1 MKTFKELID
10 YSCFEQFDIKKL
22 QEYLVLP
29 IKYDGIYFKCFI
41 CEKSNLKAFNIKG
54 LVRSEYLNKDEI
66 LFFLSDINIRIKL
79 FELAIKAKNSEN
91 IKDTSIEDFFSLLI
105 KKAIEMRSS
114 DIHIE
119 SLENNM
125 VIRFRVDGN
134 LKLFYIFENEFLFI
148 LSSYIK
154 MISKLDITMSRLP
167 MDGRFSLY
175 IKNYKYDFR
184 VSTMPTINGESIVI
198 RVLDNKNIK
207 KTIEELGF
215 SKNIFDEVE
224 NITALTQG
232 LVLVSGP
239 TGSGKSTTL
248 YSILKK
254 LNTENKKIITIED
267 PVEYKLE
274 QTQQVSVDEEL
285 GLSFITILKTV
296 LRQDPDILLI
306 GEIRDSASLNIAL
319 QASLTGH
326 LVLASIHANNSLET
340 LSRLIDLKA
349 DRYLLSSALKYIISQ
364 RLVLNICQSCFQKGC
379 VICNFTGFYNRSSIA
394 EVLKIDESISSF
406 IFRNVELK
414 SIKEYLKT
422 KGFKSMIDDGKQK
435 VEKRITTI
443 EEVYKVVNS

>member
-306 GEIRDSASLNIAL
+306 GEIRDSDSLNIAL